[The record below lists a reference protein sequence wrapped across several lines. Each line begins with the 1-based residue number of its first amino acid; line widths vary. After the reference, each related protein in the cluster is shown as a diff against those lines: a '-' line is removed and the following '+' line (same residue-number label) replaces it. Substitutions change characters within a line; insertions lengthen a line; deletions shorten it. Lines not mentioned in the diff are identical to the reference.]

1 MLSKTI
7 ESLKYLLVEY
17 RFYFLSIVLL
27 LGLLIYNHNETL
39 ALEKELA
46 RINKELHDNQVTFER
61 RQKEYNEKAKQQQA
75 KLERMIKEIKSHK

>member
-1 MLSKTI
+1 MPSKTI

-17 RFYFLSIVLL
+17 RFYFFSITLL
-27 LGLLIYNHNETL
+27 LALLIYNYNETL
-39 ALEKELA
+39 ALEKELG

-75 KLERMIKEIKSHK
+75 KLKRMIKEIKSHK